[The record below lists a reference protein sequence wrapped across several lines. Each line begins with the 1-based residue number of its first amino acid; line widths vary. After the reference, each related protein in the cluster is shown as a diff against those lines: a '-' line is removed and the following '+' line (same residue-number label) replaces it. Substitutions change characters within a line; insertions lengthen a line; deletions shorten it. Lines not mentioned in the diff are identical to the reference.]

1 MAIKKQ
7 KKEKKPLLSAKRA
20 DTKGKEEKEK
30 ETERYCEAVGRRK
43 TAVARARIKLNTKK
57 REITVNGKNFTD
69 YFREAEQQDILTSP
83 FVRTGVLG
91 FIASI
96 KISGGGL
103 RAQAHASRH
112 GLSRALILAHPEFKP
127 VLKTLGFLTRDS
139 RMKERKKPG
148 LKGARRAPQWSK
160 R

>member
-7 KKEKKPLLSAKRA
+7 KTEK
-20 DTKGKEEKEK
+20 
-30 ETERYCEAVGRRK
+30 YYEAVGRRK
-43 TAVARARIKLNTKK
+43 TAIARARVKLNTKK
-57 REITVNGKNFTD
+57 REIIINGKNFTD
-69 YFREAEQQDILTSP
+69 YFKEKEQQDVLTSP

-91 FIASI
+91 FTISI

-103 RAQAHASRH
+103 RAQAYASRH
-112 GLSRALILAHPEFKP
+112 ALSRALILAHPEFKP
-127 VLKTLGFLTRDS
+127 VLKTFGFLTRDP

>member
-1 MAIKKQ
+1 MVIKKQ
-7 KKEKKPLLSAKRA
+7 KKEKEK
-20 DTKGKEEKEK
+20 EKEK
-30 ETERYCEAVGRRK
+30 ETEKYCEAVGRRK
-43 TAVARARIKLNTKK
+43 TAVARTRVRLNTKK
-57 REITVNGKNFTD
+57 REITVNGKNFAD
-69 YFREAEQQDILTSP
+69 YFKEKEQQDVLISP
-83 FVRTGVLG
+83 FVKTGVLG
-91 FIASI
+91 FMASI
-96 KISGGGL
+96 KASGGGL
-103 RAQAHASRH
+103 RAQAYASRH

>member
-1 MAIKKQ
+1 LKNNMAIKKQ
-7 KKEKKPLLSAKRA
+7 KKEK
-20 DTKGKEEKEK
+20 GK
-30 ETERYCEAVGRRK
+30 ETEKYCEAVGRRK
-43 TAVARARIKLNTKK
+43 TAVARVRVRLNTKK

-69 YFREAEQQDILTSP
+69 YFRETEQQDVLTSP

-91 FIASI
+91 FMVSI

-103 RAQAHASRH
+103 RAQAYASRH

-127 VLKTLGFLTRDS
+127 VLKTLGFLTRDP